1 MWALPFIIHQYEQ
14 LISAFGSS
22 HLGRWVTFCM
32 LLGSWKSENGP
43 LPITEY
49 HPRLHPTH
57 SGRPPPPNPSS
68 DTSSWQPAPFNSLQH
83 SLGLGNH
90 WCSAPSVATTPAPS
104 LVGPSH
110 LGPYDGVFP
119 TGCLLTSQKRSKVL
133 LKVSGKS
140 SWQRFVS
147 FCSSQPPKC
156 LDMQEMLFTLTTLT
170 VM

>member
-1 MWALPFIIHQYEQ
+1 MSFTPHNTSIWTTHIRIWIKSSGSMSHILYVAGQ
-14 LISAFGSS
+14 LEV
-22 HLGRWVTFCM
+22 R
-32 LLGSWKSENGP
+32 KP

-49 HPRLHPTH
+49 HPHLHPTH

-90 WCSAPSVATTPAPS
+90 WCSTPSVATTPAPS
-104 LVGPSH
+104 LVGSSH

-119 TGCLLTSQKRSKVL
+119 MGCLLTSQKRSKVL

-147 FCSSQPPKC
+147 FWSSQPPKC
-156 LDMQEMLFTLTTLT
+156 LDVQEMLFTFTTLT
-170 VM
+170 AM

>member
-1 MWALPFIIHQYEQ
+1 
-14 LISAFGSS
+14 
-22 HLGRWVTFCM
+22 M

-110 LGPYDGVFP
+110 LGPYDGVSSYVP
-119 TGCLLTSQKRSKVL
+119 KKVKGAAESEWKIKLTKVWVI
-133 LKVSGKS
+133 LKFSTPKMFEYAGNAVYTYNFNSDVMCSTYFAVHKHIYCVFHE
-140 SWQRFVS
+140 RLKMCY
-147 FCSSQPPKC
+147 FCS
-156 LDMQEMLFTLTTLT
+156 
-170 VM
+170 